1 MSERGLSSPRGKS
14 TFPVIRRNSF
24 NESEYSRS
32 SYESVG
38 LVDHVHRLEALLSNS
53 LETSSTLQTCVD
65 EDDDLTAEL
74 KRLEHA
80 EQLLRQELEDL
91 EVNGVPKPD
100 SSTQG
105 VFSSDNRARERTPS
119 ASREELTVSNVEDDD
134 DDADDMFNYMLNFTS
149 GASPLSISKG
159 RLKTDS
165 DRFDAISTP
174 PHTPPRTVLSPL
186 RQRRL
191 DVLGLD
197 DNASFHEQSCAQ
209 EDGNTRRS
217 SSWSVEDW
225 SSYNQP
231 SEGSLESESIESGSV
246 FSNLGVAS
254 VDRSSSFPVD
264 VLARGDVDDEDKP
277 VKATKVDV
285 LADGDVVEVEEIDE
299 VPLEAADTLASSTS
313 WARRRIHNQTE
324 MQQSSSTTPVISNR
338 RNTIP
343 ADTVQSSSIEVS
355 RSPSSA
361 AIPTRILATTPRHP
375 PPPEY
380 DYFPS
385 LDQNILGRKS
395 SPVGPE
401 TSSPHTIP
409 TRKSSQKK
417 NEWSAML
424 SHSGKA
430 KVILRPLANDR
441 PATTRDN
448 SMSPRLFPKTRNSP
462 SAFGNGHAV
471 ETRRVLQTEPYPSSI
486 AKCDDP
492 QRFEDLQSFGAGS
505 QNPAQQQ
512 ANDESTSRRVGSLVS
527 AAPRQDTR
535 RPKVPHRIAMGY
547 AHHQL
552 RDDDDQDAQVST
564 CGWKFGGERTSNGI
578 FFCLALI
585 ALVLLVAV
593 PTAFILGSRY
603 NKP

>member
-105 VFSSDNRARERTPS
+105 VFSSDNRARERTLS

-134 DDADDMFNYMLNFTS
+134 GDDMFNYMLNFTT
-149 GASPLSISKG
+149 GASPLSTSKG

-299 VPLEAADTLASSTS
+299 VPLEAADTLASSTP

-324 MQQSSSTTPVISNR
+324 MQQSKSTTPIISSR
-338 RNTIP
+338 SITTS

-361 AIPTRILATTPRHP
+361 AIPKRIPAITPRHTKT
-375 PPPEY
+375 PEY
-380 DYFPS
+380 DHF
-385 LDQNILGRKS
+385 Q
-395 SPVGPE
+395 GPD
-401 TSSPHTIP
+401 TSSQHTIP
-409 TRKSSQKK
+409 TRKSSRKK

-441 PATTRDN
+441 PATTRDK